1 MIKKIIGVDIDG
13 VITDESHPNDNIW
26 HHELCQYLGQNIKR
40 IKDSYHLDQAY
51 DLPLGL
57 INAFLEQELTNI
69 YHKVRPL
76 TGAIETLQE
85 LAEQGFKV
93 ILITARHDEHRSI
106 TEEWLHRHQ
115 IPYSALL
122 HDDDKAPRA
131 VQRNI
136 KLFIE
141 DNAHNA
147 EQISEKNIPVL
158 LMNKY
163 HNKYLSENE
172 KIIRVDTW
180 SKIRE
185 FILSYF
191 KLKQSRSAG

>member
-1 MIKKIIGVDIDG
+1 
-13 VITDESHPNDNIW
+13 
-26 HHELCQYLGQNIKR
+26 
-40 IKDSYHLDQAY
+40 
-51 DLPLGL
+51 
-57 INAFLEQELTNI
+57 
-69 YHKVRPL
+69 
-76 TGAIETLQE
+76 
-85 LAEQGFKV
+85 
-93 ILITARHDEHRSI
+93 
-106 TEEWLHRHQ
+106 
-115 IPYSALL
+115 
-122 HDDDKAPRA
+122 PRA

-180 SKIRE
+180 FKIRD

-191 KLKQSRSAG
+191 ELKQSRSAG

>member
-1 MIKKIIGVDIDG
+1 MSKKIIGVDIDG

-26 HHELCQYLGQNIKR
+26 HHELCQYLGKNVKR
-40 IKDSYHLDQAY
+40 IRDSFHLDQAY
-51 DLPLGL
+51 DLPLGV
-57 INAFLEQELTNI
+57 INAFLEQELIKI
-69 YHKVRPL
+69 YNKVIPL
-76 TGAIETLQE
+76 TGAVETLQE

-93 ILITARHDEHRSI
+93 ILITARHEEHRQV

-115 IPYSALL
+115 VPYSALF
-122 HDDDKAPRA
+122 HDDDKAHRA
-131 VQRNI
+131 VQRKI

-147 EQISEKNIPVL
+147 QQLSEKNIPVL

-163 HNKYLSENE
+163 HNKYLPENE

-185 FILSYF
+185 FIFSYF
-191 KLKQSRSAG
+191 DLKQSRSAG